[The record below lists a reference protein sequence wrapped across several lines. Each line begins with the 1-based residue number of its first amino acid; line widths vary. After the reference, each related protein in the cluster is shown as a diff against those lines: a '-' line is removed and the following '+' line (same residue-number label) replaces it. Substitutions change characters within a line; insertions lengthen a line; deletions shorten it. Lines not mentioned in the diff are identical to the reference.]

1 MKQTSRK
8 ADNQRQ
14 RLRLADGLVE
24 PTRSPTKRLLNLLL
38 EFSYR
43 MRTALGAGLVILM
56 IEVGMTSASAETF
69 YTAPAGNDNNPGT
82 QLRPLRQ
89 IRKALSL
96 VKPGDTVLVN
106 DSDYLGFDMSELNAT
121 AGLPITIRALGANA
135 NILPTSDRGDNRD
148 TILVTHSSH
157 VVIDG
162 LRSYQ
167 ANRAAVRVDNSPH
180 VTIRNGVFGNN
191 ATWGI
196 FTDFSDDLLLE
207 NNECFGSVEQHG
219 IYVSNSGDR
228 PVVRGNRVHDNHSS
242 GIQLNAD
249 ASQGGDGIITAALIE
264 NNVIYNNGTGGGG
277 ALNLDGVQDS
287 VVRNNLLFNN
297 HASGIICF
305 QIDGAAGP
313 TGMQILNNTIDMPTD
328 GRWALNFVQSTGK
341 NFARNNILYN
351 RHSFR
356 GGLRFGDDNDLDNTD
371 SDYNILDRVGPD
383 DGDTRFTLA
392 EWQAQGYELHS
403 LSAPLSN
410 LFVNAAAAD
419 YHLFA
424 GSLAVD
430 KGQSLGNVPADL
442 DGRVRRFGAAPDIGC
457 YEFAPPR
464 LEIVRLGD
472 GQIQLRFLSG
482 AGMAYR
488 VDASTDLRGWDVLFR
503 FIGSDEPWQFVE
515 AAAKNLNQ
523 RFYRIVP
530 GQ

>member
-1 MKQTSRK
+1 MKKSLQ
-8 ADNQRQ
+8 
-14 RLRLADGLVE
+14 
-24 PTRSPTKRLLNLLL
+24 LLL
-38 EFSYR
+38 KYSYP
-43 MRTALGAGLVILM
+43 MRAALCAGLVILGLD
-56 IEVGMTSASAETF
+56 VGMTSFSAETF
-69 YTAPAGNDNNPGT
+69 YTAPAGNDNNIGT
-82 QLRPLRQ
+82 QLQPLRQ
-89 IRKALSL
+89 IRKALSR
-96 VKPGDTVLVN
+96 VKPGDTILVS
-106 DSDYLGFDMSELNAT
+106 DGDYLGFDVRELHPT
-121 AGLPITIRALGANA
+121 AGLQIIIRALGANA
-135 NILPTSDRGDNRD
+135 NILPTSDRDDNRD
-148 TILVTHSSH
+148 TILVTGSSH

-162 LRSYQ
+162 LRSDH

-228 PVVRGNRVHDNHSS
+228 PVVRGNRVHDNHDS

-249 ASQGGDGIITAALIE
+249 VSQGGDGIITGALIE
-264 NNVIYNNGTGGGG
+264 NNIIYNNGAGGGG
-277 ALNLDGVQDS
+277 ALNFDGVQDS

-313 TGMQILNNTIDMPTD
+313 KGMQILHNTIDMPTD
-328 GRWALNFVQSTGK
+328 GRWALNFLQSTGK

-356 GGLRFGDDNDLDNTD
+356 GGLRFGDDNDLNNTD
-371 SDYNILDRVGPD
+371 TDYNIVERIGPD

-392 EWQAQGYELHS
+392 QWQAQGYELHS
-403 LSAPLSN
+403 LSVPLAN
-410 LFVNAAAAD
+410 LFANDAATN

-430 KGQSLGNVPADL
+430 KGQPLANVSADL
-442 DGRVRRFGAAPDIGC
+442 DGRVRPFGAAPDIGC

-464 LEIVRLGD
+464 LQIARLEND
-472 GQIQLRFLSG
+472 QVQLSLS
-482 AGMAYR
+482 AAPTVSYR
-488 VDASTDLRGWDVLFR
+488 VDSSLDLISWTPLTAISTNRA
-503 FIGSDEPWQFVE
+503 WQFNE
-515 AAAKNLNQ
+515 PANSSLQ
-523 RFYRIVP
+523 HRFYRLVAP
-530 GQ
+530 